1 MHSQD
6 RKFKQMWSKGQ
17 GGTSNYE
24 NEWWCVR
31 CLFFFY
37 LHLEAAKDAW
47 SVLICLCLF
56 FPLFSCF
63 WLSFLVFACICLICL
78 SGPFWALLG
87 LILHWC
93 NDEKFQK
100 NIRSTWKY
108 KSIQVS
114 SIQVFKYSSIKS
126 LSLKVYNL
134 AMWWPTN
141 QPTYQPTM

>member
-1 MHSQD
+1 
-6 RKFKQMWSKGQ
+6 MWSKGQ

-93 NDEKFQK
+93 NDEKFRKNTRSDMKIQK
-100 NIRSTWKY
+100 Y
-108 KSIQVS
+108 L
-114 SIQVFKYSSIKS
+114 SIQVFKYSTSQVVKYSGIQVFKFSSIQIFKYS
-126 LSLKVYNL
+126 NIHVFNYNL
-134 AMWWPTN
+134 LLD
-141 QPTYQPTM
+141 Y